1 MEVIHWEMVIEVT
14 EDLTSKKKKKKK
26 KKNFTKINP
35 EKPENIL
42 EVLYNG
48 VKRSKGMRGW

>member
-26 KKNFTKINP
+26 LHQNK
-35 EKPENIL
+35 
-42 EVLYNG
+42 
-48 VKRSKGMRGW
+48 SKEA

>member
-14 EDLTSKKKKKKK
+14 EDLTSKE
-26 KKNFTKINP
+26 KNFTKINP
-35 EKPENIL
+35 KKPENIL

>member
-26 KKNFTKINP
+26 NFTKINP
-35 EKPENIL
+35 KKPENIL

>member
-26 KKNFTKINP
+26 TSPK
-35 EKPENIL
+35 
-42 EVLYNG
+42 
-48 VKRSKGMRGW
+48 